1 MLRIGHQVLSGKT
14 TLKKQTIIDVLETW
28 DDGIERFMAFDH
40 EKNKVVE
47 LRLDDEDIYIYLSN
61 GIDRPE
67 TQDKG
72 GRFTVGDGEGESHLN
87 KIPVGRKVKFKTEF
101 KKATLEIQGYVV
113 RNFWS
118 NYYLI
123 SECGV
128 SVSGR
133 YWKVSHDKVSKC

>member
-1 MLRIGHQVLSGKT
+1 MLRIGHQVLLGKT
-14 TLKKQTIIDVLETW
+14 TLKKQTIIDVLETF
-28 DDGIERFMAFDH
+28 DGTKRFMAFDH
-40 EKNKVVE
+40 EQSKVVE
-47 LRLDDEDIYIYLSN
+47 LRSDNEDIYIYLSN

-67 TQDKG
+67 TQDKE

-87 KIPVGRKVKFKTEF
+87 KISIGHKVKFKTEF
-101 KKATLEIQGYVV
+101 KKASLEIQGYVI

-128 SVSGR
+128 SIPGR
-133 YWKVSHDKVSKC
+133 YWKVSHDKVSRR

>member
-28 DDGIERFMAFDH
+28 DDGIGRFMAFDH

-67 TQDKG
+67 TQDKV
-72 GRFTVGDGEGESHLN
+72 GRFTVGDGECESHLN
-87 KIPVGRKVKFKTEF
+87 KISVGRKVKFKTEF